1 MTEPV
6 STAASLDIRRHV
18 IRLGGA
24 YFLDTVGLVTEAID
38 QDLIS
43 AMLFLAIARDNVRD
57 LTQAGQAQGEY
68 AALDDIPPDTLRTPV
83 SVYAVAREM
92 NLPYETARRYV
103 AKLIKAGLCERV
115 RDGIVVPGCVYQR
128 PALRQAT
135 IRNWER
141 TLAFLGELAQVGLV
155 RAPGRLTSQDQ
166 RRQVIRLSTEFLLD
180 EMAMLAK
187 TIASDPANALLYV
200 AVVRA
205 NTWHLTIDPELS
217 LEYAGL
223 DSIPPDEARR
233 PVSTY
238 AMARSLRIPYET
250 TRRYA
255 LRLEQAGLV
264 ERTAG
269 GGLVVPARV
278 HALPAL
284 KAGTDAYYQAVCG
297 YLDRLAALGVTAASV

>member
-1 MTEPV
+1 MTDPV
-6 STAASLDIRRHV
+6 SPPADIRRHV

-38 QDLIS
+38 QDLIP
-43 AMLFLAIARDNVRD
+43 AMLFLAIARENIRA
-57 LTQAGQAQGEY
+57 LATTGRAQAEY
-68 AALDDIPPDTLRTPV
+68 AALDDIPPDTLRNPV
-83 SVYAVAREM
+83 SIYALARGM
-92 NLPYETARRYV
+92 GVPYESARRHV
-103 AKLIKAGLCERV
+103 AKLIKAGMCERV
-115 RDGIVVPGCVYQR
+115 HDGIIVPAHVYER

-135 IRNWER
+135 IRNWDR
-141 TLAFLGELAQVGLV
+141 TLAFLRELAQVGLV
-155 RAPGRLTSQDQ
+155 RAPGRPAGQDQ
-166 RRQVIRLSTEFLLD
+166 RRQVIRLSTDFFLD
-180 EMAMLAK
+180 EMAMLGR

-217 LEYAGL
+217 REYAGL
-223 DSIPPDEARR
+223 DAIPPDETRR
-233 PVSTY
+233 PVSIY
-238 AMARSLRIPYET
+238 AMARDLRIPYET

-255 LRLEQAGLV
+255 LRLEEAGMV
-264 ERTAG
+264 ERTPG

-284 KAGTDAYYQAVCG
+284 MAGTDSYYQAVCG